1 MIQGIFQSTTLPA
14 LEQMAMFSERRH
26 EVLAGNMANLDTP
39 DYRARDLS
47 VTDFEHAL
55 ATAIEKQRKPE
66 THAYRSPGYLS
77 SSDLHPALR
86 SNALNSPGEANMD
99 PFEGPRLAMEKLVYH
114 DGSDVNWETQIT
126 ELSKNQ
132 SMHNMA
138 IALMRSQFSTLNAAI
153 SERV

>member
-26 EVLAGNMANLDTP
+26 EVLAGNVANLDTP
-39 DYRARDLS
+39 EYRARDLS
-47 VTDFEHAL
+47 VNDFENAL
-55 ATAIEKQRKPE
+55 AAAIEKQRNPE
-66 THAYRSPGYLS
+66 THAFRSPGYLTS
-77 SSDLHPALR
+77 AELPPALR
-86 SNALNSPGEANMD
+86 STAQANTD
-99 PFEGPRLAMEKLVYH
+99 PFDGPRLAMEKLVYH